1 LIAKHPPAVS
11 RQADRPK
18 RAEVILPSE
27 KWMGLRRYRTLH
39 QAGTT
44 YKEIAAEVG
53 CDWRTVRKYL
63 LVDPPVAPPRALSR
77 IGMQPRKIEPF
88 TQLIDSWLG

>member
-1 LIAKHPPAVS
+1 M
-11 RQADRPK
+11 
-18 RAEVILPSE
+18 ILPSE

-63 LVDPPVAPPRALSR
+63 LVDPPVAPPRAPSR